1 MAPFSM
7 QNRLNRKEKSAIAQ
21 QLILPC
27 IPLGATTIN
36 HHLGVINQED
46 KWTYFL
52 GCYPVYSHA
61 ADDNRMFR
69 LTISQL
75 IDVGLCRQIE
85 ILNTFGVSK
94 SSVARSLKKYRQGG
108 IDAFLEESRK
118 TRRGG
123 RVLTDDVLAK
133 AQKLLNQ
140 GFSNGNVADEL
151 HVKRDTLRKAIN
163 DGRLS
168 IKALPEECT
177 TKSSRNTID
186 AEAAKYMG
194 TACTRLEERTVAAFG
209 VCDGAPVRFEPCIDV
224 PKGGVLCALPALLM
238 NGLLNGAEQIF
249 GTLSGYYRTFHILIL
264 VAFMALCRI
273 KTVELLRGHA
283 PGEFGKLLGL
293 DRIPEVRC
301 LRSKLG
307 ELSSDAA
314 IVEHWSAHLSKYWMV
329 QAPQTT
335 GTLYID
341 GHVRVYHGGLTKLP
355 RKFVSRERLCLRGV
369 NDFWVNDAT
378 GRPFFVVNK
387 TVNPGMLAVLEQDI
401 VPRLLEDVPNQ
412 PDDKD
417 LMADSFL
424 NRFVMVFD
432 REGYSPRF
440 FKKMWKE
447 HRISCITYHKF
458 PDDAWPQEWF
468 QEQEVTMPSGEIVT
482 MKLAEMGSFIGSKK
496 SGLWV
501 REVRKL
507 TNSRHQT
514 SLVSTSYDMEYQ
526 QLASCMFSRW
536 CQENFF
542 GYMMHHFAIDLLA
555 EYGTEHLPA
564 NEQVVNPAWRQLVR
578 ERSSLQ
584 NKHRYRKV
592 KFAELTLSEPDAKDK
607 AAYDVWFRQ
616 KSFLLEEVEHYEHEL
631 SGVKERI
638 KSTPKH
644 IAWEELSEED
654 QFQQLSPGRKQLMDT
669 IRMIA
674 YRAETAMAG
683 LIKGPTVDTP
693 AARRILQDLFVT
705 EADIL
710 PDADAKILTVRVHKG
725 SRPAVNRALSLL
737 FKRLNESEVIYPG
750 TDMLISYELGG
761 EGHP

>member
-1 MAPFSM
+1 M
-7 QNRLNRKEKSAIAQ
+7 
-21 QLILPC
+21 
-27 IPLGATTIN
+27 
-36 HHLGVINQED
+36 NQEN

-52 GCYPVYSHA
+52 GCYPLYSHDS
-61 ADDNRMFR
+61 DDNRMFR
-69 LTISQL
+69 LYTSQL

-108 IDAFLEESRK
+108 IDAFLKSRK
-118 TRRGG
+118 TRKGG

-186 AEAAKYMG
+186 AEAANCMG
-194 TACTRLEERTVAAFG
+194 TACTRPEERTVAAFG

-273 KTVELLRGHA
+273 KTVEQLRGHA

-307 ELSSDAA
+307 ELGSDAA

-329 QAPQTT
+329 QDPQAA
-335 GTLYID
+335 GTLYVD
-341 GHVRVYHGGLTKLP
+341 GHVRVYHGGLTELP

-417 LMADSFL
+417 LVADPFL

-432 REGYSPRF
+432 REGYSPQF
-440 FKKMWKE
+440 FKKMWEE

-458 PDDAWPQEWF
+458 PDDAWPEEWF
-468 QEQEVTMPSGEIVT
+468 KEQEVTMPSGEVVT
-482 MKLAEMGSFIGSKK
+482 MKLAEMGSFIGYRK

-555 EYGTEHLPA
+555 EYGTEQLPA

-607 AAYDVWFRQ
+607 DAYDVWFRQ
-616 KSFLLEEVEHYEHEL
+616 KSSLLEEVEHYEHEL

-644 IAWEELSEED
+644 IAWEELSKED

-750 TDMLISYELGG
+750 TDMRISYELGG